1 MSNLICT
8 LYGVRG
14 RSIEIYDNKCII
26 RTEMTAGSIL
36 TGNAT
41 DGEKTLFYIDCV
53 GIQFKES
60 KATIGYLQVET
71 SSMQMNNQTSN
82 YFSENSFTFE
92 QNKNGLNNMIM
103 RQVYN
108 FISERVEGYKYGT
121 AKPITEAPDY
131 LKAALSGVP
140 GALPIPVV
148 PGQQPYFTPA
158 IQAPQAAQTPQ
169 APRTQT
175 GSGWVCS
182 CGHRNAPSGSFCV
195 QCGSPRR

>member
-26 RTEMTAGSIL
+26 RTELTAGSFL

-92 QNKNGLNNMIM
+92 QNKNYLNNMIM

-108 FISERVEGYKYGT
+108 FVSERVEGYKYGT

-140 GALPIPVV
+140 GALA
-148 PGQQPYFTPA
+148 GQQPPFAP
-158 IQAPQAAQTPQ
+158 APQIPQPPQIPQ
-169 APRTQT
+169 APAA
-175 GSGWVCS
+175 GWVCG

>member
-1 MSNLICT
+1 M
-8 LYGVRG
+8 
-14 RSIEIYDNKCII
+14 
-26 RTEMTAGSIL
+26 
-36 TGNAT
+36 
-41 DGEKTLFYIDCV
+41 

-108 FISERVEGYKYGT
+108 FVSERVEGYKYGT

-140 GALPIPVV
+140 GALA
-148 PGQQPYFTPA
+148 GQQPLFAP
-158 IQAPQAAQTPQ
+158 APQVPQPPQIPAA
-169 APRTQT
+169 A
-175 GSGWVCS
+175 GWVCS
-182 CGHRNAPSGSFCV
+182 CGKANTDNFCSE
-195 QCGSPRR
+195 CGKAKPKGRFCTNCGKELPADAKFCSECGTKLQ